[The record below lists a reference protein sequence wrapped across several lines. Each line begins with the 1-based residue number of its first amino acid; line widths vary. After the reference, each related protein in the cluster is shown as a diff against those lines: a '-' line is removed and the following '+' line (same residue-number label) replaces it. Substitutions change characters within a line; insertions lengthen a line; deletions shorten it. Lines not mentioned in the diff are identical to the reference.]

1 MPQYPISPELYDQSI
16 PQIVTAKSVVLDF
29 LDKTHIHGGETII
42 DACCGTGNLAGFL
55 GGYLPN
61 CNILGL
67 DNAEN
72 MLEFAKEKYSQNNV
86 SFLLEDLT
94 TFNESLKKSADL
106 IICSWAVSHIPMEQQ
121 KIFTNNLYQY
131 LKKEGRLIVLFPVMG
146 STLSTVIQETV
157 KLEKWNNVFT
167 KLDNK
172 RVTFTVEQYDEILR
186 QVGFMNRNVRLCSE
200 EITFKDQNEL
210 RCFIITSIARY
221 LPYIPQPELCEEFIN
236 DITNKYQE
244 KSLNL
249 SYTVTILS
257 AVAKRP
263 SLNLFLQKTG
273 SFNSNSSNNS
283 QEEDITRS
291 LYSKPD

>member
-16 PQIVTAKSVVLDF
+16 PQIATAKSVVLDF

-42 DACCGTGNLAGFL
+42 DACCGSGNLAGFL

-61 CNILGL
+61 CTILGL

-72 MLEFAKEKYSQNNV
+72 MIAFAKKKYSQNNV

-94 TFNESLKKSADL
+94 TYNESYKKSADL

-131 LKKEGRLIVLFPVMG
+131 LNKEGRLIVLFPVMG
-146 STLSTVIQETV
+146 STLSTVIEETV
-157 KLEKWNNVFT
+157 KSEKWNNVFS
-167 KLDNK
+167 KLENK
-172 RVTFTVEQYDEILR
+172 RVTFTIEQYDEILR
-186 QVGFMNRNVRLCSE
+186 QVGFIDRNVRLCSE

-221 LPYIPQPELCEEFIN
+221 LPYIPEPELSEDFID
-236 DITNKYQE
+236 DITKNYQE
-244 KSLNL
+244 KIPNL

-263 SLNLFLQKTG
+263 SLNLLLQKAGT
-273 SFNSNSSNNS
+273 FNSALNNS
-283 QEEDITRS
+283 QDADITQL
-291 LYSKPD
+291 LYSKRD

>member
-16 PQIVTAKSVVLDF
+16 PQIVTTKSVVLDF
-29 LDKTHIHGGETII
+29 LDKTHMHGGETII
-42 DACCGTGNLAGFL
+42 DACCGSGNLVGFL

-72 MLEFAKEKYSQNNV
+72 MIEFAKEKYSQDNV

-94 TFNESLKKSADL
+94 TLNESLRKSADL

-121 KIFTNNLYQY
+121 QVFTNNLYQY
-131 LKKEGRLIVLFPVMG
+131 LKKEGQLIVLFPVMG

-157 KLEKWNNVFT
+157 KSEKWNNFFT

-172 RVTFTVEQYDEILR
+172 RVTFTDEQYDEILR
-186 QVGFMNRNVRLCSE
+186 QVGFIDRKVSHCSKT
-200 EITFKDQNEL
+200 ITFKDQNEL

-221 LPYIPQPELCEEFIN
+221 LPYIPSPELSEAFIN
-236 DITNKYQE
+236 DITSNYQE
-244 KSLNL
+244 KIPDL

-257 AVAKRP
+257 AIAKRP
-263 SLNLFLQKTG
+263 SINLLLQKTG
-273 SFNSNSSNNS
+273 SFNSNSNNG
-283 QEEDITRS
+283 QEEDITQS
-291 LYSKPD
+291 LYSKMN